1 MPRDAIA
8 DAALVVVTL
17 LYPAYL
23 TYKTLE
29 HDRKRADNARAWCVY
44 WVVASAWTAAQ
55 PALDRAFAGR
65 AVMYWECKVRRRDR
79 TRERADGATGRARA
93 DSSVEG
99 LTRRARR
106 WRLASISGIRGFRA
120 RCTCTIG
127 S

>member
-1 MPRDAIA
+1 MPSAAIA
-8 DAALVVVTL
+8 DAVLRVVVL
-17 LYPAYL
+17 LYPGYL

-93 DSSVEG
+93 I
-99 LTRRARR
+99 RASRD
-106 WRLASISGIRGFRA
+106 
-120 RCTCTIG
+120 
-127 S
+127 

>member
-65 AVMYWECKVRRRDR
+65 AVMYWECKVRRRDG
-79 TRERADGATGRARA
+79 TRDARDATDARARFERRGTDA
-93 DSSVEG
+93 
-99 LTRRARR
+99 RARR

>member
-8 DAALVVVTL
+8 DAALVVVTT

-55 PALDRAFAGR
+55 PALDRALAGR
-65 AVMYWECKVRRRDR
+65 CVMYWECKVRRRDG
-79 TRERADGATGRARA
+79 TRRRRGETRAR
-93 DSSVEG
+93 DSSAEG
-99 LTRRARR
+99 LTRARA
-106 WRLASISGIRGFRA
+106 GGV
-120 RCTCTIG
+120 
-127 S
+127 